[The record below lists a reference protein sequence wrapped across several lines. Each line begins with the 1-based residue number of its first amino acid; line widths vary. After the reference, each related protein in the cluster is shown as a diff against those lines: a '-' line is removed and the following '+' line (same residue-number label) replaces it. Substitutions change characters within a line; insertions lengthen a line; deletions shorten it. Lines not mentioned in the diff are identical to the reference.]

1 MKAKSLVNSRKKKGA
16 STQGGGR
23 KQASANSVHPDVIL
37 DAGDALRS
45 ILGRLTKLE
54 AEVTPIKKENKELR
68 RRNQYLEVQ
77 HLKDIA
83 TIRKQNAEI
92 KTLKTRLDK
101 LEKPKKDSHN
111 SSIPPSKE
119 DIASAEDRK
128 LRTKS
133 LRKPSGKKSG
143 GQPGH
148 EGHTLHRTDA
158 VDEFEEIP
166 LDKCPECGEDLSD
179 VPGMEKMSRQVVDIS
194 FSIPIVTQFSIM
206 EKVCPNCGRTVCS
219 EFPEGVN
226 GEVSYG
232 PNVQAL
238 VVYLCEE
245 HAVSYQRI
253 KRLLKDLFN
262 ISMSEGTID
271 NIVKRMTKRARKLYE
286 RIREKIGHAPVVGAD
301 ETGIDIAGIL
311 HWLWVWQTETA
322 SFFKPHAKRGH
333 KAIEETFDEGLPD
346 TILVTDRHGAY
357 FSMNVKTHQVCLVHL
372 LRNLTYLTEIQPEN
386 RWPKD
391 MLQLITD
398 AMKERRDKPW
408 DEIDRQGLRER
419 LGKLLDSPLGT
430 EDKEFVGMKNGLASK
445 KDYLFTFLDNP
456 DVPYDNNASERAVR
470 PAKTKQK
477 VAGLFR
483 TFLGAEA
490 YAIIH
495 SIIDTAKKQAVSP
508 FNELQMIAQLKPS
521 MLTL

>member
-1 MKAKSLVNSRKKKGA
+1 MKTRKAANSRTKKGG
-16 STQGGGR
+16 SLHVGER
-23 KQASANSVHPDVIL
+23 KSVSANSVYTDVIL
-37 DAGDALRS
+37 DAGDAMRD
-45 ILGRLTKLE
+45 ILGRLAKLE
-54 AEVTPIKKENKELR
+54 AEVNPLKKENKELK
-68 RRNQYLEVQ
+68 RRNQYLEVR
-77 HLKDIA
+77 HREDLA
-83 TIRKQNAEI
+83 TIRKLKAEVN
-92 KTLKTRLDK
+92 TLKARLDK

-119 DIASAEDRK
+119 DVASAEDRK
-128 LRTKS
+128 RTKS

-148 EGHTLHRTDA
+148 EGRTLHRVDA
-158 VDEFEEIP
+158 VDEFVEVP
-166 LDKCPECGEDLSD
+166 LDKCPECGEDLSG
-179 VPGMEKMSRQVVDIS
+179 VQWVEKMSRQVIDIS
-194 FSIPIVTQFSIM
+194 FPAPVVTQYTIL
-206 EKVCPNCGRTVCS
+206 EKVCPNCGRTVCG
-219 EFPEGVN
+219 EFPESVN

-253 KRLLKDLFN
+253 KRLMSDMFN
-262 ISMSEGTID
+262 INMSEGTIN
-271 NIVKRMTKRARKLYE
+271 NIVQRMTKRARRLYE
-286 RIREKIGHAPVVGAD
+286 RIREKIGHSSVVGAD

-311 HWLWVWQTETA
+311 HWLWVWQTEAA
-322 SFFKPHAKRGH
+322 SFFKPHAKRGY

-346 TILVTDRHGAY
+346 TVLVTDRHGAY

-372 LRNLTYLTEIQPEN
+372 LRNLTYLTEVQPEN
-386 RWPKD
+386 RWPKE

-408 DEIDRQGLRER
+408 DEIDRQGLRRR
-419 LGKLLDSPLGT
+419 LDELLDSPLGT
-430 EDKEFVGMKNGLASK
+430 EDKEFVGMKNGLTSK

-483 TFLGAEA
+483 TLLGAEA
-490 YAIIH
+490 YAVIH